1 MKEKIDKLDK
11 DIFTFVSPY
20 LFDMENIL
28 NKFVKIFFK
37 SDRLKEFDDAV
48 DSEEIDLNVFRK
60 LAFAGL
66 CRTKQAF

>member
-1 MKEKIDKLDK
+1 
-11 DIFTFVSPY
+11 
-20 LFDMENIL
+20 MENIL